1 MSRASGRAHI
11 RLNYQHVSGTDHTLL
26 IADNFWHQI
35 IFSDYRQSSSRLHHV
50 RNHPIM
56 LFFVI
61 PPPLGPFWPPS
72 VISAPPDGA
81 SSNTIMPPNP
91 SLRPFRSFSILH
103 DGKIPN
109 PTLGKSPSSAES
121 AAYQKTEDRNQS
133 PRLRPESRQL
143 AVGSLKFEACRLI
156 GRQLWSRRS
165 QLG

>member
-35 IFSDYRQSSSRLHHV
+35 IFSDYRQSSSRLHHDSQPPNYV
-50 RNHPIM
+50 VFCHSAPTRSILAPISH
-56 LFFVI
+56 FC
-61 PPPLGPFWPPS
+61 P
-72 VISAPPDGA
+72 PPDGA

-91 SLRPFRSFSILH
+91 SLRPYRSFSILH

-165 QLG
+165 QL